1 MRRFKR
7 RRSRVQ
13 WLPNTGTAIDN
24 GLNAID
30 QGAFALSLGTIN
42 FSAGNP
48 TTVVEIPLVLDNPSE
63 ADEVATGLAVRQ
75 TRALD
80 EEQSFGYK
88 LRRVVGSLFVGVRAA
103 SSTTGTVPSAVLVQ
117 AGLIIR
123 RVDSNGLSLAGSVSI
138 GDINPGSLANN
149 EDPWIWR
156 RDWLLGPINKLLN
169 AGSSELLPAPDA
181 TDPFN
186 LWANVLPET
195 NHFTTGPNGT
205 STLDTKIARR
215 VGKEERL
222 FLDVAFTTL
231 ASVSAQTPLNQAI
244 GHYIVFP
251 YRVLATVTSQYG
263 NRRNAS
269 R

>member
-7 RRSRVQ
+7 RKPRVQ
-13 WLPNTGTAIDN
+13 WLPNTGSPVDG

-30 QGAFALSLGTIN
+30 QSAAIMSLGTIN

-48 TTVVEIPLVLDNPSE
+48 TTVVEVPLVLDNPSE

-80 EEQSFGYK
+80 EEQSFGYR
-88 LRRVVGSLFVGVRAA
+88 LRRIVGSLFIGVRAA
-103 SSTTGTVPSAVLVQ
+103 SSTANTVPSAVLVQ
-117 AGLIIR
+117 AGLIVR
-123 RVDSNGLSLAGSVSI
+123 RVDTNGLSLAGASV
-138 GDINPGSLANN
+138 GPINPGSLANN

-156 RDWLLGPINKLLN
+156 RDWLLGPINKLLS
-169 AGSSELLPAPDA
+169 AGTSTLLPVPDP

-205 STLDTKIARR
+205 CTVDTKIARR
-215 VGKEERL
+215 LGKEERL
-222 FLDVAFTTL
+222 FLDVGFTTL
-231 ASVSAQTPLNQAI
+231 ASISAQTPLNQAI

-251 YRVLATVTSQYG
+251 YRVLATVTTSYG